1 MSYWDDVVMQSLVA
15 TLDGAIYNSVATL
28 LGALNPGAITRRAY
42 NAPEVNALL
51 EGESFTLVFFDS
63 SMPGYGLD
71 FSADAL
77 ASWYPQAQ
85 FFVLVGAGGLRLDSV
100 PPQIKVTATRSG
112 PLESEGGN
120 STISDLTHAID
131 LIPHRSLVD
140 GPSLTG
146 RQLDVL
152 RLVREGKSTKEIA
165 RHLDLAVP
173 TVKTHL
179 AALYRQLGVRNRVE
193 AAMTHATSAHQPAR
207 GLVLQRTAATVR
219 SGLLRAVG

>member
-1 MSYWDDVVMQSLVA
+1 MPNWEDVVMQALIA
-15 TLDGAIYNSVATL
+15 TLDAALYNSVATL
-28 LGALNPGAITRRAY
+28 LGALNPGTVTRRAY
-42 NAPEVNALL
+42 NAPELNALL

-63 SMPGYGLD
+63 SMPGYGRD
-71 FSADAL
+71 FSANSL

-85 FFVLVGAGGLRLDSV
+85 FFVLGGVGGLRLDSV
-100 PPQIKVTATRSG
+100 PPHVSVPALRGG
-112 PLESEGGN
+112 PIDAGRGTSTVADLMQAVDLSQRGGQ
-120 STISDLTHAID
+120 
-131 LIPHRSLVD
+131 PD

-146 RQLDVL
+146 RQLEVL

-193 AAMTHATSAHQPAR
+193 AAMAQATAALQPAR
-207 GLVLQRTAATVR
+207 RLMSQRPAVPVL
-219 SGLLRAVG
+219 SGHLRAVG